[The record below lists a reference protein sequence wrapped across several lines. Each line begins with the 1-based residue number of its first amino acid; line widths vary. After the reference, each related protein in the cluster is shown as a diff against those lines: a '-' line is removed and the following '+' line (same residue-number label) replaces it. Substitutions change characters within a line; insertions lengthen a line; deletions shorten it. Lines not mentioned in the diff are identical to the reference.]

1 MVVLAALRARLK
13 GWKPSG
19 EYTLGSLGLITN
31 IGALVYG
38 VAAMVNI
45 SWPRTPDALWY
56 DNWIVVL
63 SSFAVIAVGFLYMWI
78 ARPHLRSAAIYGDA
92 IPANGAVVNGGVRR
106 TTA

>member
-1 MVVLAALRARLK
+1 
-13 GWKPSG
+13 
-19 EYTLGSLGLITN
+19 LITN
-31 IGALVYG
+31 VGALVYG

-45 SWPRTPDALWY
+45 GWPRTPNALWY

-92 IPANGAVVNGGVRR
+92 IPSRGAVVTGAVRR